1 MKRLSLL
8 FLLAAALTAPAGA
21 AGGGMDAMKYYVGSW
36 TCTAGSTNQQPVS
49 ATVEYTLNDGVLRQW
64 PAAGL
69 CMLVLAIAFAA
80 AMLAGR

>member
-1 MKRLSLL
+1 LGKVVITTVSAVRC
-8 FLLAAALTAPAGA
+8 AALVLCSGI
-21 AGGGMDAMKYYVGSW
+21 
-36 TCTAGSTNQQPVS
+36 
-49 ATVEYTLNDGVLRQW
+49 ERIDGVLRQW

>member
-1 MKRLSLL
+1 LL
-8 FLLAAALTAPAGA
+8 GRWGARFAHIPSGKAVAAAIA
-21 AGGGMDAMKYYVGSW
+21 AARCAALALGGVIER
-36 TCTAGSTNQQPVS
+36 V
-49 ATVEYTLNDGVLRQW
+49 DGVLRQW